1 MVGISFHMTPPAPHL
16 YIDVCRCTSSLR
28 SSLQILDTGV
38 QVQMYWSEC
47 FFPLKPFLLQFH
59 EILFVDEATGQ
70 KAFFTYK
77 LSSTLVA
84 AANYGKQF
92 PSTWLGN
99 GVTDTKYEYQLLIC
113 DTYFYSGY
121 FISGYTR
128 CYKVCTRWCGDIL
141 SPYFRSASTNSGFA
155 GVAFNINGHF
165 PRKPRLISVG
175 LRWIAL

>member
-1 MVGISFHMTPPAPHL
+1 MCVDVPRVFVPH
-16 YIDVCRCTSSLR
+16 CRCWIR
-28 SSLQILDTGV
+28 GCKYKCIRI
-38 QVQMYWSEC
+38 

-99 GVTDTKYEYQLLIC
+99 GVADTKYEYQLLIC